1 VPLKSKKPD
10 TPSQRGVV
18 LIDRS
23 SLWKGRPLKKLT
35 HGIAKTGGRNNL
47 GRITSRGRGPGH
59 KQLYRVIDFK
69 RRKLDVGATVE
80 RIEFDPNR
88 TTFIALLHYD
98 DGEYSYI
105 LAPSGLKPGDRVLAS
120 EQADIKPGNALPLRQ
135 IPMGTLIHNIEF
147 KPGAGGKIARAAGSY
162 AQLSGKISD
171 YALLKLRSGEV
182 RYVSLKCMAT
192 VGTLSNGDH
201 QNIVYG
207 KAGRRR
213 WMGWRPV
220 VRGVAMNPIDHPH
233 GGGEGKTAAGRHPV
247 TPWGK
252 PTKGYRT
259 RKNKRTTKHIVKR
272 RYMK

>member
-1 VPLKSKKPD
+1 MPLKSKKPD

-35 HGIAKTGGRNNL
+35 HGMAKTGGRNNL

-105 LAPSGLKPGDRVLAS
+105 LAPSGLKPGDRVIAS

-135 IPMGTLIHNIEF
+135 IPMGTLLHNIEF
-147 KPGAGGKIARAAGSY
+147 KPGAGGKMARAAGAY

-192 VGTLSNGDH
+192 IGTLSNGDH

-213 WMGWRPV
+213 WLGRRPM